1 MLDAGMTMDQALRQV
16 AEARRG
22 QEALICGEARV
33 TYGQLLERVGALAA
47 GLRALGVGKGD
58 RVVALLPP
66 GPEFV
71 TLFFAVADLGAV
83 IVPLNP
89 QARQHTLEE
98 VLADA
103 APVVLVTAR
112 ALEEAAGK
120 GRHVLLA
127 GEASGSGIRLVELMG
142 SGSLMEVSGR
152 QHPCGYLRGCPPYE
166 GAEEVAA
173 KGRSYERWDQEEVG
187 EGRAERHSAPLVR
200 AEDLLALLYTS
211 GTTGKP
217 KGTMH
222 SHRSLIAPVAASTKL
237 RELWLRRPN
246 LKTIGQMAVALGR
259 YRQRLL
265 RAVGK
270 PQTFLSTTGWHTI
283 TGLEVMLQALLMGDR
298 LVILPRF
305 HPRQALELVERER
318 VTILVAVPMAFK
330 VMAGMQATEQYDT
343 SSLLICGTGAAPCP
357 PELAHE
363 IQDRFGCAVHIGFG
377 ATETGGGISATS
389 IADSAARQ
397 AETVGQ
403 PMPGMEVKIVDEGH
417 RELPR
422 GAVGELACRSDSVM
436 VGYYGAPEATA
447 EVLDEEGWYY
457 TGDLARM
464 DEAGYIHIV
473 GRKRDVIIRG
483 GQNVYPAE
491 IEAYL
496 TAHDKIREAAVVG
509 VAAAVGGEE
518 AWAYLLLEDGAE
530 MTAREVAGYCRAALE
545 PFKMPSQVRF
555 VADYPRSET
564 GKPQKFK
571 LREQASQ
578 EQASRE

>member
-1 MLDAGMTMDQALRQV
+1 MTMGEALRRV
-16 AEARRG
+16 AEGRLG

-33 TYGQLLERVGALAA
+33 TYGQLLKRVEALAT
-47 GLRALGVGKGD
+47 GLCARVVRKGD
-58 RVVALLPP
+58 RVVVLLPP
-66 GPEFV
+66 GVGFV

-103 APVVLVTAR
+103 APAVVVTPHSLEGAAREASRAGIEWVEVMGDGSLAR
-112 ALEEAAGK
+112 AVAE
-120 GRHVLLA
+120 GR
-127 GEASGSGIRLVELMG
+127 
-142 SGSLMEVSGR
+142 
-152 QHPCGYLRGCPPYE
+152 Y
-166 GAEEVAA
+166 
-173 KGRSYERWDQEEVG
+173 YERQGQVG
-187 EGRAERHSAPLVR
+187 AG
-200 AEDLLALLYTS
+200 DLLALLYTS

-222 SHRSLIAPVAASTKL
+222 SHRSLIAPVAASVKL

-246 LKTIGQMAVALGR
+246 LKTVGQMAVALGR

-265 RAVGK
+265 RAIGK

-298 LVILPRF
+298 LVIMPRY

-318 VTILVAVPMAFK
+318 VTILVAVPTAFK
-330 VMAGMQATEQYDT
+330 VMVGMQAVEQYDT

-357 PELAHE
+357 AELAHE
-363 IQDRFGCAVHIGFG
+363 IRERFGCAVHIGFG

-403 PMPGMEVKIVDEGH
+403 PMPGMEVKVVDGAR

-436 VGYYGAPEATA
+436 LGYYGAPEATA

-483 GQNVYPAE
+483 GQNIYPAE

-496 TAHDKIREAAVVG
+496 AGHDQIREAAVVG
-509 VAAAVGGEE
+509 VPAAVGGEE
-518 AWAYLLLEDGAE
+518 AWAYLILEEGAE
-530 MTAREVAGYCRAALE
+530 MTAREVVEHCRAALE
-545 PFKMPSQVRF
+545 SYKIPSQVRF
-555 VADYPRSET
+555 VADFPRSET
-564 GKPQKFK
+564 GKAQKFR
-571 LREQASQ
+571 LREQALGQ
-578 EQASRE
+578 DLEGAGLDGGGEGR

>member
-1 MLDAGMTMDQALRQV
+1 MLDAGITMGEALRRV
-16 AEARRG
+16 GEARRG
-22 QEALICGEARV
+22 QEALICGEVRV
-33 TYGQLLERVGALAA
+33 TYGQLLERVGTLAA
-47 GLRALGVGKGD
+47 ELRALGVGKGD
-58 RVVALLPP
+58 RIVALLPP
-66 GPEFV
+66 GAGFV
-71 TLFFAVADLGAV
+71 TLFFAIADLGAV

-89 QARQHTLEE
+89 QARQHTLDE

-103 APVVLVTAR
+103 APAVVVT
-112 ALEEAAGK
+112 EP
-120 GRHVLLA
+120 GRDVALA
-127 GEASGSGIRLVELMG
+127 GEVGRAGGEWVALGED
-142 SGSLMEVSGR
+142 GSLAAVPGG
-152 QHPCGYLRGCPPYE
+152 QHPRGCLRGCPPYE
-166 GAEEVAA
+166 EEVEA
-173 KGRSYERWDQEEVG
+173 G
-187 EGRAERHSAPLVR
+187 
-200 AEDLLALLYTS
+200 DLLALLYTS

-222 SHRSLIAPVAASTKL
+222 SHRSLIAPVAASVKL

-246 LKTIGQMAVALGR
+246 LRTVGQMAVALSR

-298 LVILPRF
+298 LVVMPRF

-318 VTILVAVPMAFK
+318 VTVLVAVPTAFK
-330 VMAGMQATEQYDT
+330 VMVGMQAAEQYDT

-363 IQDRFGCAVHIGFG
+363 VQERLGCAVHIGFG

-403 PMPGMEVKIVDEGH
+403 PMPGMEVKVVDED
-417 RELPR
+417 RRVLPP
-422 GAVGELACRSDSVM
+422 GTVGELACRSESVM

-447 EVLDEEGWYY
+447 KVLDEEGWYY
-457 TGDLARM
+457 TGDLARI

-473 GRKRDVIIRG
+473 GRVRDVIIRG

-496 TAHDKIREAAVVG
+496 VAHNKIREAAVIG
-509 VAAAVGGEE
+509 MPAAVGGEE
-518 AWAYLLLEDGAE
+518 AWAYLLLEEGAE
-530 MTAREVAGYCRAALE
+530 MTAREVVEYCRAALE
-545 PFKMPSQVRF
+545 SFKIPSQVRF
-555 VADYPRSET
+555 VADFPRSET
-564 GKPQKFK
+564 GKPQKFR
-571 LREQASQ
+571 LREQALQ
-578 EQASRE
+578 E

>member
-1 MLDAGMTMDQALRQV
+1 MLGAEMTMGDALRQV
-16 AEARRG
+16 AGARRG

-33 TYGQLLERVGALAA
+33 TYGQLLERVDALAA

-66 GPEFV
+66 GVEFV

-98 VLADA
+98 VLVDA

-112 ALEEAAGK
+112 ALAEAAGK
-120 GRHVLLA
+120 GRHVVLA
-127 GEASGSGIRLVELMG
+127 GEAGGAGIRLME
-142 SGSLMEVSGR
+142 SGSLAGVVAEGR
-152 QHPCGYLRGCPPYE
+152 Y
-166 GAEEVAA
+166 
-173 KGRSYERWDQEEVG
+173 YERWDQEGAAAEGRYYERWDQGAG
-187 EGRAERHSAPLVR
+187 EGRAERHSTPLVR

-305 HPRQALELVERER
+305 HPRQALELVEREQ

-330 VMAGMQATEQYDT
+330 VMVGMQATEQYDT

-363 IQDRFGCAVHIGFG
+363 IQNRFGCAVHIGFG

-447 EVLDEEGWYY
+447 EVLDGEGWYY

-483 GQNVYPAE
+483 GQNIHPAE

-496 TAHDKIREAAVVG
+496 TAHDQIREAAVVG
-509 VAAAVGGEE
+509 VPAAVGGEE

-530 MTAREVAGYCRAALE
+530 MTAREVADYCRAALE
-545 PFKMPSQVRF
+545 PFKIPSQVRF
-555 VADYPRSET
+555 VADFPRSET
-564 GKPQKFK
+564 GKPQKFRLRAQA
-571 LREQASQ
+571 LRE
-578 EQASRE
+578 

>member
-1 MLDAGMTMDQALRQV
+1 MTMDEALRRV

-33 TYGQLLERVGALAA
+33 TYGQLLERVDALAA

-89 QARQHTLEE
+89 QARQHTLDE

-103 APVVLVTAR
+103 APVAVVTAR
-112 ALEEAAGK
+112 TVGEGTGE
-120 GRHVLLA
+120 GRHVVLA
-127 GEASGSGIRLVELMG
+127 GEAGGSGIRLVELMG
-142 SGSLMEVSGR
+142 SGSLAGVSS
-152 QHPCGYLRGCPPYE
+152 E

-173 KGRSYERWDQEEVG
+173 TGRYYERGDQ
-187 EGRAERHSAPLVR
+187 VR

-298 LVILPRF
+298 LVIMPRF
-305 HPRQALELVERER
+305 RPRQALELVEREQ

-330 VMAGMQATEQYDT
+330 VMVGMQATRQYDT

-422 GAVGELACRSDSVM
+422 GVVGELACRSDSVM

-496 TAHDKIREAAVVG
+496 TAHGKIREAAVVG
-509 VAAAVGGEE
+509 VPAAVGGEE

-530 MTAREVAGYCRAALE
+530 MAAREVVDYCRAALE

-555 VADYPRSET
+555 VVDYPRSET

-571 LREQASQ
+571 LREQALQ
-578 EQASRE
+578 EQALQRQR

>member
-1 MLDAGMTMDQALRQV
+1 VQ
-16 AEARRG
+16 
-22 QEALICGEARV
+22 
-33 TYGQLLERVGALAA
+33 
-47 GLRALGVGKGD
+47 
-58 RVVALLPP
+58 
-66 GPEFV
+66 
-71 TLFFAVADLGAV
+71 
-83 IVPLNP
+83 
-89 QARQHTLEE
+89 
-98 VLADA
+98 
-103 APVVLVTAR
+103 
-112 ALEEAAGK
+112 
-120 GRHVLLA
+120 
-127 GEASGSGIRLVELMG
+127 
-142 SGSLMEVSGR
+142 
-152 QHPCGYLRGCPPYE
+152 
-166 GAEEVAA
+166 
-173 KGRSYERWDQEEVG
+173 
-187 EGRAERHSAPLVR
+187 

-298 LVILPRF
+298 LVIMPRF

-343 SSLLICGTGAAPCP
+343 SSLLICGAGAAPCP

-417 RELPR
+417 RKLPC

-473 GRKRDVIIRG
+473 GRKRNVIIRG

-496 TAHDKIREAAVVG
+496 TTHDKIREAAVVG
-509 VAAAVGGEE
+509 VPAAVGGEE

-530 MTAREVAGYCRAALE
+530 MAAREVVDYCRAALE

-555 VADYPRSET
+555 VVDYPRSET

-571 LREQASQ
+571 LREQALR
-578 EQASRE
+578 EQAPRE